1 MQLSRTLS
9 FKVAD
14 KARAAPVSRCNWAG
28 EAALKLAHVAAGK
41 LQFLANP
48 PSPLGRLVTQQL
60 TCPPH
65 QGSWAG
71 GWGGEK
77 ERRKVQRGGERK
89 EGWIYSFCNPIS
101 GMTSHHFCCIL
112 VTRNESLG
120 LAHTQGK
127 GITERHQPPT
137 SRLEQGQDG

>member
-41 LQFLANP
+41 LQFLANW

-60 TCPPH
+60 TSPH
-65 QGSWAG
+65 PRPGKLG
-71 GWGGEK
+71 RGVGWREGEAK
-77 ERRKVQRGGERK
+77 SPKGRGEERRLD
-89 EGWIYSFCNPIS
+89 IF
-101 GMTSHHFCCIL
+101 FL
-112 VTRNESLG
+112 
-120 LAHTQGK
+120 
-127 GITERHQPPT
+127 
-137 SRLEQGQDG
+137 